1 MRTERITEQSRRD
14 AQRLY
19 DFMSDCSGPAE
30 ADFILVLGCHD
41 LRVPD
46 HAAELF
52 LSGAAPLVLCTGGY
66 GKMTEGQF
74 QAPEGVL
81 FARRCV
87 EKGVPPD
94 AILVEDRATNTG
106 ENFALSRA
114 LLSGKKTGIAVC
126 KPYMAKRALAT
137 GKKQWPEIQWSV
149 STPQIPFAQYAPDDA
164 ALIPEIELMT
174 GDLQRLE
181 LYAQRGFQAPTFVPE
196 EVWSAWRRLVDAGFN
211 RYVIE

>member
-1 MRTERITEQSRRD
+1 MRTDRITEQVRMD

-19 DFMSDCSGPAE
+19 EFMSDCSAPE
-30 ADFILVLGCHD
+30 TADLILVLGCHD
-41 LRVPD
+41 LRVAD

-52 LSGAAPLVLCTGGY
+52 LSGAAPLLVCTGGF
-66 GKMTEGQF
+66 GKMTEGRF

-81 FARRCV
+81 FARRCM

-94 AILVEDRATNTG
+94 AILIEDRATNTG
-106 ENFALSRA
+106 ENFTLSRA
-114 LLSGKKTGIAVC
+114 LIPGKKTGIAVC

-137 GKKQWPEIQWSV
+137 GKQQWPELRWSV
-149 STPQIPFAQYAPDDA
+149 STPRIPFAQYVPDDA

-181 LYAQRGFQAPTFVPE
+181 LYARRGFQAPTFVPE
-196 EVWSAWRRLVDAGFN
+196 ELWAAWRRLVDAGFD
-211 RYVIE
+211 RYVEK